1 MIAKVFKGLWTGL
14 NFSRRLVLNL
24 LFVLLVILFI
34 VAITSD
40 EDEIK
45 VADTS
50 VLRLNLNGPIVEEK
64 TYVDPVEAAINDA
77 TMGNEAPAEIL
88 LDDIIEVIDQ
98 ASKDERISVMLLDL
112 QKMPSAHLNKLKQIT
127 DAIERFK
134 AQNKQVIATGYYYTQ
149 AQYYIAA
156 HADEIAMHPYGGV
169 AIEGY
174 GMYPLYFKDALEKL
188 AVTQHIFRVGT
199 FKSAVEPFIRNDMS
213 DAAKEANRVW
223 LGALW
228 QEYKRDVA
236 AVRPFDESNFDETMD
251 ELLTKMQA
259 VNGDSGKYSL
269 ENQWVDSLKTNQQIR
284 QQLIDEFMAPHT
296 NKRIDEYGG
305 SLENRMRLAIDT
317 VKAVREKVSDKFL
330 IIFRLSVVDLIPNGS
345 TPDEVVIQAKALE
358 QAGVDIL
365 NTGIGWH
372 EARVPTIASMVPA
385 GAFKEASKR
394 LKEAVKLPVIAV
406 NRINTPDIANDILNA
421 GEADLIS
428 MARPLLADPDFF
440 NKYKTQQSK
449 QINICIGCNQGCLDH
464 VFKGKRATCLVN
476 PQAGFEL
483 DYPLHKTNK
492 TKNVLV
498 VGAGPAGLS
507 ASCYLAQKGHQVTL
521 IDKKADMGG
530 QFNLAMRIP
539 GKEDFNHTLTYFINE
554 LERLNVTIELGKA
567 YSQQMLED
575 YDDIVFAT
583 GVRPR
588 EASFE
593 CTDGKRV
600 YAYDEVIRGEV
611 ELGKSIAILGAGGIG
626 FDMVA
631 FLTEKRE
638 QSISEFK
645 SQWGIE
651 CEPSPHK
658 DSRQLYMLKRSAGR
672 FGSDLGKTTGWIH
685 RQVAKQHGVKQ
696 IADCQY
702 LGFNK
707 HGLTISVGG
716 EEQVLPVDTVI
727 ACIGQVSNNE
737 ELSSL
742 SENPKV
748 HVIGGAKLAA
758 AIDAKRAIYEAL
770 QVARKI

>member
-1 MIAKVFKGLWTGL
+1 MLEQQLQLKHTQLRNRLVMGSMHTGL
-14 NFSRRLVLNL
+14 EEGWHNRKRLKAFYEARAKGGTGMIITGGYSPNLRGKLTPISSSFNNFYDVIKHKAYTDVVHQHGGKICLQL
-24 LFVLLVILFI
+24 LHAGRYAYHPF
-34 VAITSD
+34 
-40 EDEIK
+40 
-45 VADTS
+45 
-50 VLRLNLNGPIVEEK
+50 N
-64 TYVDPVEAAINDA
+64 
-77 TMGNEAPAEIL
+77 
-88 LDDIIEVIDQ
+88 Q
-98 ASKDERISVMLLDL
+98 A
-112 QKMPSAHLNKLKQIT
+112 PSAIKAPINPYKPKAMSLGSIKKTIKDFAHSAKL
-127 DAIERFK
+127 AEK
-134 AQNKQVIATGYYYTQ
+134 AGY
-149 AQYYIAA
+149 
-156 HADEIAMHPYGGV
+156 DGVEIMGS
-169 AIEGY
+169 EGY
-174 GMYPLYFKDALEKL
+174 
-188 AVTQHIFRVGT
+188 
-199 FKSAVEPFIRNDMS
+199 
-213 DAAKEANRVW
+213 
-223 LGALW
+223 
-228 QEYKRDVA
+228 
-236 AVRPFDESNFDETMD
+236 
-251 ELLTKMQA
+251 
-259 VNGDSGKYSL
+259 
-269 ENQWVDSLKTNQQIR
+269 
-284 QQLIDEFMAPHT
+284 LINEFMAPHT

-317 VKAVREKVSDKFL
+317 VKSVREKVSDKFL

-593 CTDGKRV
+593 CTDGMRV

-707 HGLTISVGG
+707 HGLTISVSG